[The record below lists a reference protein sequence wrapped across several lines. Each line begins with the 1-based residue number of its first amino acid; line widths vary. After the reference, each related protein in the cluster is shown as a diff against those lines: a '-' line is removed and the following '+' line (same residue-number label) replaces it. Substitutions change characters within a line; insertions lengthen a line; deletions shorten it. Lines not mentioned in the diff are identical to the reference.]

1 MAAVSSASTTPA
13 LTATPN
19 QGRQENDGTPKAIEG
34 NAEQLLAELNQLSNE
49 EVDSLLSRML
59 QEENA
64 HISATGERS
73 QQATEQ
79 MLVEP
84 DQLSDSEADSSLSN
98 ILQKER
104 DQ

>member
-1 MAAVSSASTTPA
+1 
-13 LTATPN
+13 
-19 QGRQENDGTPKAIEG
+19 
-34 NAEQLLAELNQLSNE
+34 
-49 EVDSLLSRML
+49 ML

-84 DQLSDSEADSSLSN
+84 DQLSDSEADSLLSN